1 MISISLKFKFDENPV
16 PNALE
21 KASLAANLLEK
32 KATLSLVS
40 LDNLSSLLL

>member
-1 MISISLKFKFDENPV
+1 MSLKLKLEENPV

-32 KATLSLVS
+32 KATLFLVFF
-40 LDNLSSLLL
+40 DNLSSLML